1 MFAGKLSIGKM
12 CKINFWILQAVY
24 NNYDKSYHEL
34 LNFSNDVSI
43 HQRLLRLVA
52 IEVYKSLMIMNP

>member
-1 MFAGKLSIGKM
+1 MFAGKLSIGKV
-12 CKINFWILQAVY
+12 CKINFGILQVVY

-34 LNFSNDVSI
+34 LNFSNNVSF

-52 IEVYKSLMIMNP
+52 TEVYKSLMIMNP